1 MLGCRI
7 FIVETLMAYLLSLL
21 GELNKRNGLA
31 HSVECKCQVGSW
43 ICKSVAQT
51 RGVSWR
57 YKCRSL
63 QHADAY
69 MPKYINQTVNLVI
82 GSVIDTIHQFINLQ
96 QRIHFSYTWKV
107 PSPYLGKL
115 PTDPSI
121 KYRKIRLVIKNCFNT
136 ESEQKGDKRFER
148 CFQSMKV

>member
-1 MLGCRI
+1 
-7 FIVETLMAYLLSLL
+7 
-21 GELNKRNGLA
+21 
-31 HSVECKCQVGSW
+31 
-43 ICKSVAQT
+43 
-51 RGVSWR
+51 
-57 YKCRSL
+57 
-63 QHADAY
+63 